1 MAESNLRKALRWTA
15 IFIAGV
21 GALANLP
28 ALVAGFSLLGDWIR
42 LHTWDGPYFKWH
54 YLSTALIVLLLSG
67 FGLGIAARAMRR
79 ERFCVLASVASFLL
93 GIGCMVILPDVGP
106 RIDMADAVQRL
117 LGHAD
122 HSLSDWDEAH
132 GRFPSDEEELR
143 TALSGRPLR
152 ESAIFFVH
160 GNPIPYD
167 VRIRTDATGP
177 SLETVPSNPGTVI
190 YAVTSDYKEYWLT
203 ITSLRN
209 PVGGPVTLEHIA
221 GLFDLEPIW
230 VMHRK
235 HHNRGEGYY
244 PFIE

>member
-1 MAESNLRKALRWTA
+1 M
-15 IFIAGV
+15 I
-21 GALANLP
+21 
-28 ALVAGFSLLGDWIR
+28 
-42 LHTWDGPYFKWH
+42 
-54 YLSTALIVLLLSG
+54 
-67 FGLGIAARAMRR
+67 
-79 ERFCVLASVASFLL
+79 
-93 GIGCMVILPDVGP
+93 ILPDVGP

-122 HSLSDWDEAH
+122 HSLSEWDEAH
-132 GRFPSDEEELR
+132 GRFPSDEQELR

-221 GLFDLEPIW
+221 GLFELEPIW

-235 HHNRGEGYY
+235 HHNPGEGYY

>member
-1 MAESNLRKALRWTA
+1 MNKALRWTA

-21 GALANLP
+21 GAIANLP
-28 ALVAGFSLLGDWIR
+28 ALVTGFSLLRDWVR
-42 LHTWDGPYFKWH
+42 LQTWDGPYFKWQ
-54 YLSTALIVLLLSG
+54 YLSTASICFLLSG
-67 FGLGIAARAMRR
+67 LGLGIAIRAIRR
-79 ERFCVLASVASFLL
+79 QRFCVLASVVSFFL
-93 GIGCMVILPDVGP
+93 GLGCMVILPNVGP
-106 RIDMADAVQRL
+106 RLDMAGAIQRL

-132 GRFPSDEEELR
+132 GRFPSNEVELR
-143 TALSGRPLR
+143 AALAQRPLR

-167 VRIRTDATGP
+167 VRIVTDATGP
-177 SLETVPSNPGTVI
+177 SIVPVPPNPGTVI
-190 YAVTSDYKEYWLT
+190 YAVSSDYKEYWLT

-209 PVGGPVTLEHIA
+209 PAVGPVVLEHVA
-221 GLFDLEPIW
+221 GLFELEPIW

-235 HHNRGEGYY
+235 HHNPGEGYQ

>member
-1 MAESNLRKALRWTA
+1 
-15 IFIAGV
+15 
-21 GALANLP
+21 
-28 ALVAGFSLLGDWIR
+28 
-42 LHTWDGPYFKWH
+42 
-54 YLSTALIVLLLSG
+54 
-67 FGLGIAARAMRR
+67 MRR
-79 ERFCVLASVASFLL
+79 GRFCVLASVASFFL
-93 GIGCMVILPDVGP
+93 GIWCMVALPNIGP
-106 RIDMADAVQRL
+106 RLEMASAVQRL

-143 TALSGRPLR
+143 AALSGRPLR
-152 ESAIFFVH
+152 ESSIFFLH
-160 GNPIPYD
+160 GNPISYD

-209 PVGGPVTLEHIA
+209 PAGGQVALEHVA
-221 GLFDLEPIW
+221 GLKVEPIW

-235 HHNRGEGYY
+235 HRNPGEGYQG
-244 PFIE
+244 FIE